1 MTADDTFGAFL
12 EWQKHGQGWR
22 TWPVPVDLEPPF
34 SPFQVQDLRRQ
45 YDDGLRPSFFQ
56 RLFSAPRNEVETILD
71 NRVDDAVPEM
81 FYEDEDEIA
90 EFQIY
95 LPETF
100 VTGITETEQ
109 FLTQLRNVAYPVAF
123 ELIGTHA
130 GITVQFACR
139 PSDAPTL
146 RRALGSFFP
155 DVVVLQE
162 DSALFA
168 ACVSGGE
175 KLVIV
180 DLGLSESTFRP
191 LAEPH
196 GYTVDPLTGVIGVM
210 SALRRC
216 EVGVVQVLFHPVR
229 YDWASALLHSV
240 EAIEDPDSLRFA
252 KQKTANP
259 LFSVA
264 IRVLAQ
270 APDGLAAFETA
281 KALGHS
287 LIGASA
293 TSVNELIALNNGG
306 YDGKDHESDIM
317 RRQTHR
323 SGMILSA
330 RELLT
335 FAHLPSASIR
345 SEQLRR
351 LIHKTRA
358 APEEALGNELRLG
371 VNQHRGKESV
381 ATLSPDQRL
390 RHTYVIGASGT
401 GKSTLLLNLVIQ
413 DIEHGHG
420 LAVLDPHG
428 DLIDDII
435 ANLPESRLDDVILL
449 DPSDSD
455 YPIGLNILEATSE
468 TETNLLSSDLVA
480 VFRRLSTSW
489 GDQMDAVFGNA
500 ILAFLSSKRG
510 GTLLDLRRF
519 LIDAAFRRDFLTSV
533 EDPEVVY
540 YWQKAF
546 TLLKGNAQA
555 PIVTRLDT
563 FLRPKLI
570 RYMVAQKQGKLSF
583 GRVMDESK
591 ILLAKLSQGAIGEEN
606 SHLLGSLLVTKF
618 NQAAL
623 ARQATRRDDRRPFFL
638 YLDEFQKFI
647 TPSLADLLT
656 GARKYGLGVTLA
668 HQDLTQSE
676 GKNREVASA
685 AASTYTRIFFRTNES
700 DARKL
705 AAELS
710 YFEAKDILNLGTGD
724 AIVRLERSANDFNL
738 ETDSPPY
745 PERDQIAW
753 RREVVQYNTRD
764 TYAMPREEV
773 EASLIYIEEEA
784 PLRPKAAA
792 SPGAERAAERERPAK
807 TTNSSEA
814 ERTPA
819 RESPQCVSP
828 VVVSAHT
835 SGRGGAQHKYL
846 QTLIQKWGEA
856 SGYKTSIEE
865 QVLGGVGI
873 VDVSLTLGE
882 RRIACEISV
891 TTSVEHELG
900 NIHKCIAAGFDPV
913 IWISPDAEAR
923 RKAIASLAKEPENI
937 QKRVQ
942 VISPD
947 ALFDALERVAA
958 PATPQASTIR
968 GYKVRVANAAGHAD
982 DRAAKKDL
990 LLRIIA
996 KSMGKVGKL

>member
-1 MTADDTFGAFL
+1 MTFENTFSAFL
-12 EWQKHGQGWR
+12 EWQRRGQGWR
-22 TWPVPVDLEPPF
+22 IWPVPVDLEPPF
-34 SPFQVQDLRRQ
+34 SPFQVQDSRPR

-56 RLFSAPRNEVETILD
+56 RIFSTPRNDFPTALENT
-71 NRVDDAVPEM
+71 VDDAVPEM
-81 FYEDEDEIA
+81 FYEDEDEIV
-90 EFQIY
+90 EFQVF
-95 LPETF
+95 LPESF
-100 VTGITETEQ
+100 ITGIAETEQ
-109 FLTQLRNVAYPVAF
+109 FLVQLRNIAFPVAF
-123 ELIGTHA
+123 ELIGTHV

-155 DVVVLQE
+155 EAVVLQE
-162 DSALFA
+162 QSELLA

-175 KLVIV
+175 KLVII
-180 DLGLSESTFRP
+180 DLGLSESAFRP
-191 LAEPH
+191 LSEPH
-196 GYTVDPLTGVIGVM
+196 GYAVDPLTGVIGVM
-210 SALRRC
+210 SALQRY
-216 EVGVVQVLFHPVR
+216 EVGVVQILFHPVR
-229 YDWASALLHSV
+229 YDWASELLQSV
-240 EAIEDPDSLRFA
+240 DAIEDSDFLRLA
-252 KQKTANP
+252 KQKTATP

-270 APDGLAAFETA
+270 APEGLPAFEIA
-281 KALGHS
+281 KGLGHT

-293 TSVNELIALNNGG
+293 SSSNELIALNNEGC
-306 YDGKDHESDIM
+306 DGTEHQSDVL

-335 FAHLPSASIR
+335 FAHLPSASVR
-345 SEQLRR
+345 SDKLRR
-351 LIHKTRA
+351 LVRKTKA

-371 VNQHRGKESV
+371 INHHRGADTV
-381 ATLSPDQRL
+381 VTLSTDQRL

-401 GKSTLLLNLVIQ
+401 GKSTLLLNMVLA
-413 DIEHGHG
+413 DIEHGNG

-428 DLIDDII
+428 DLIDDIV
-435 ANLPESRLDDVILL
+435 ANLPESRLDEVILL
-449 DPSDSD
+449 DPSDSAF
-455 YPIGLNILEATSE
+455 PIGLNILEAESE

-623 ARQATRRDDRRPFFL
+623 GRQATQRDDRRPFFL

-676 GKNREVASA
+676 GKSREVASA

-738 ETDSPPY
+738 ETDPPPY

-764 TYAMPREEV
+764 TYATPREEV

-784 PLRPKAAA
+784 PLRPKGSA
-792 SPGAERAAERERPAK
+792 SPGVERAKERERLAE
-807 TTNSSEA
+807 TTNPSEA
-814 ERTPA
+814 ERKPA
-819 RESPQCVSP
+819 GESPQRVSP

-835 SGRGGAQHKYL
+835 EGRGGAQHKYL

-865 QVLGGVGI
+865 QVLGGAGS
-873 VDVSLTLGE
+873 VDVSLTLGD
-882 RRIACEISV
+882 RKIACEISV

-947 ALFDALERVAA
+947 MLFEALESLAA
-958 PATPQASTIR
+958 PAAPEVSTIR
-968 GYKVRVANAAGHAD
+968 GYKVRVTNAGGNAD
-982 DRAAKKDL
+982 EDAAKKDL

-996 KSMGKVGKL
+996 KSMGKIGKL